1 MTKSRSFDIWTFF
14 RHSDLFISHFSVVFM
29 KFPTLVLLLFAL
41 ITPTHAQSFEGRYY
55 CGRGDT
61 EYLRLLDIS
70 RRMFAPDP
78 QYQNMSMLYTTNWN
92 GFVEG
97 ETWDAWWIQNSY
109 GTTYAALPFLQ
120 EPYLTFLQNA
130 QDLWFD
136 QMGDGKRSYD
146 KRNGPIVAPDGCLC
160 DAALPGREIYW
171 QGDGRIDIHDWA
183 MEFTAAGVVMQGE
196 LLLIRRDTNAIAK
209 YLPKLERSVNFIET
223 RRDTNNLFLAGPA
236 GNLLAPSYAGW
247 KRPDGTYG
255 KAYLTGLS
263 VNYIAA
269 LDRVVELEKLSGNS
283 EKAKLYT
290 KRRRTAKQG
299 LAHVTTSEGYLL
311 RSLDPD
317 GTKHGLYGAKDHG
330 YLETSPNQDAIAF
343 HVADDAQSEKIY
355 NKIASIPELRPHQ
368 FILPNYPSYDDMYEK
383 PEGLWGYGTWV
394 NGGHWST
401 CEARM
406 ILGYYRLD
414 KFEDARRSMKQLLT
428 FADNF
433 RLDNPLTK
441 CGADVYQ
448 PTLPINLCYD
458 SFGPPAAMIRGLF
471 EYLYKADELVL
482 IPHIPAT
489 ITKLQQ
495 NFPIRFGQ
503 KRIYLRTRGTGRIT
517 SVLIND
523 RKWSKYNREEIRL
536 PYDQL
541 SDVTYIEIVLGNDR
555 TNADQCP
562 LPSLRH
568 NTDRSWTGSDPLMTR
583 ETKILEFCKR
593 MDEAGFQNTYERTHA
608 ALVRDAI
615 DVVYERQTKIAKGEI
630 KKLSSDASQ
639 KAADQSYI
647 NAANRLFDGLDT
659 LMRSYKKSEDSR
671 RKQIASLWFGN

>member
-1 MTKSRSFDIWTFF
+1 MTNFF
-14 RHSDLFISHFSVVFM
+14 PAQRAYCPPSHCRKLRV
-29 KFPTLVLLLFAL
+29 LVGWCLTILLFTLPSRAEQ
-41 ITPTHAQSFEGRYY
+41 TFEGQYY

-78 QYQNMSMLYTTNWN
+78 QYQNISMLYTTNWN

-97 ETWDAWWIQNSY
+97 ETWNAWWIQNSF

-120 EPYLTFLQNA
+120 EPYITFLQNA
-130 QDLWFD
+130 QDLWFS
-136 QMGDGKRSYD
+136 QMGNGHRSYD
-146 KRNGPIVAPDGCLC
+146 KRNGPTVAPDGCLC
-160 DAALPGREIYW
+160 DAALPGREVYW

-183 MEFTAAGVVMQGE
+183 MEFTAAGVLMQGE
-196 LLLIRRDTNAIAK
+196 LLLIAHDTNATAK
-209 YLPKLERSVNFIET
+209 YLPKLERSLNFIET

-247 KRPDGTYG
+247 KKPDGTYG
-255 KAYLTGLS
+255 KAYLAGLS
-263 VNYIAA
+263 VNYVAA
-269 LDRVVELEKLSGNS
+269 LDRVIELEKLMGNS

-290 KRRRTAKQG
+290 KRRTTAKQA
-299 LAHVTTSEGYLL
+299 LTQLTTPEGYLI

-317 GTKHGLYGAKDHG
+317 GTEHGLYGAKQHG
-330 YLETSPNQDAIAF
+330 YLETSPNHDAIAF
-343 HVADDAQSEKIY
+343 RVVDDAQSEKIY
-355 NKIASIPELRPHQ
+355 KKIASIPELRPHQ

-406 ILGYYRLD
+406 ILGYYRLG
-414 KFEDARRSMKQLLT
+414 KFDDARRSMKQLLT

-448 PTLPINLCYD
+448 PTLPVNLCYD

-471 EYLYKADELVL
+471 EYLYKADELIL
-482 IPHIPAT
+482 IPHIPST

-503 KRIYLRTRGTGRIT
+503 KRIYLRTHGTGRIT
-517 SVLIND
+517 SVRMNG
-523 RKWSKYNREEIRL
+523 RRWSKHNHGQIRL
-536 PYDQL
+536 PYDRL
-541 SDVTYIEIVLGNDR
+541 GDVTYIEIIFGNDKV
-555 TNADQCP
+555 NLDPCP
-562 LPSLRH
+562 MPQIRH
-568 NTDRSWTGSDPLMTR
+568 DSDPTRTAAAPLIIR
-583 ETKILEFCKR
+583 ETKIMDFCHR
-593 MDEAGFQNTYERTHA
+593 MDEGGYRNSYERCHA

-615 DVVYERQTKIAKGEI
+615 DVVYERQTKIDNGQI
-630 KKLSSDASQ
+630 KKLPSEASQ

-647 NAANRLFDGLDT
+647 NAANRLYDGLEN
-659 LMRSYKKSEDSR
+659 LLHSYATSADQTK
-671 RKQIASLWFGN
+671 RKFATWWK

>member
-1 MTKSRSFDIWTFF
+1 MTISHHLRRTAIPQ
-14 RHSDLFISHFSVVFM
+14 SHFSKLGV
-29 KFPTLVLLLFAL
+29 LVSWWLTIFLFTVPCSAD
-41 ITPTHAQSFEGRYY
+41 QSFEGQYY
-55 CGRGDT
+55 CGRGAT

-97 ETWDAWWIQNSY
+97 ETWNAWWIQNSY

-120 EPYLTFLQNA
+120 EPYITFLQNA

-136 QMGDGKRSYD
+136 QMGNGHRSYD

-183 MEFTAAGVVMQGE
+183 MEFTAAGVVMQAE
-196 LLLIRRDTNAIAK
+196 LLLINHDTNAAAK
-209 YLPKLERSVNFIET
+209 YLPKLERSLNFIET

-236 GNLLAPSYAGW
+236 GNLLAPSYAGY
-247 KRPDGTYG
+247 KKPDGTYG

-269 LDRVVELEKLSGNS
+269 LDRIIELEKLMAQTEN
-283 EKAKLYT
+283 AKLYS
-290 KRRRTAKQG
+290 KRRALAKEG
-299 LAHVTTSEGYLL
+299 LQELTTPEGYLI

-317 GTKHGLYGAKDHG
+317 GTKHGVYAAKQHG
-330 YLETSPNQDAIAF
+330 YFEASPNHDAIAF
-343 HVADDAQSEKIY
+343 RVTDDAQSEKIY

-394 NGGHWST
+394 NGGDWST

-406 ILGYYRLD
+406 ILGYYRLGKYD
-414 KFEDARRSMKQLLT
+414 DASRSMKQLLT

-433 RLDNPLTK
+433 RLDNPLTQ
-441 CGADVYQ
+441 CGAAVYQ

-471 EYLYKADELVL
+471 EYLYKADELIL
-482 IPHIPAT
+482 IPHIPPQ

-503 KRIYLRTRGTGRIT
+503 NRIYLRTHGTGKIST
-517 SVLIND
+517 VLINGH
-523 RKWSKYNREEIRL
+523 RWNKYSHGQIRL
-536 PYDQL
+536 PYSHL
-541 SDVTYIEIVLGNDR
+541 SDVTYVEIIFGHDK
-555 TNADQCP
+555 TNADPCP
-562 LPSLRH
+562 MPALRSSTEPSRTTADPVLI
-568 NTDRSWTGSDPLMTR
+568 DREAKVLD
-583 ETKILEFCKR
+583 FCHR
-593 MDEAGFQNTYERTHA
+593 MDDAGFHNTYERAHA

-615 DVVYERQTKIAKGEI
+615 DVIYERQTKLAKGEI
-630 KKLSSDASQ
+630 KKLDTEPRQ

-647 NAANRLFDGLDT
+647 NAANRLYDGLNNLLHTYATSSDP
-659 LMRSYKKSEDSR
+659 KK
-671 RKQIASLWFGN
+671 KQIAELWK